1 MKTSHELRKKKKK
14 PIISG
19 PLYIEPINGKE
30 FKNSPPSAK
39 KVYQMRQESFSAFLE
54 QDVYM
59 SSVLLAEQRRAAGFG
74 VRDIRD
80 EGDLCLF
87 VCLSNCLSVYF
98 SSACQL

>member
-19 PLYIEPINGKE
+19 PLYIEPIDGKE

-74 VRDIRD
+74 VRNMRD
-80 EGDLCLF
+80 
-87 VCLSNCLSVYF
+87 
-98 SSACQL
+98 